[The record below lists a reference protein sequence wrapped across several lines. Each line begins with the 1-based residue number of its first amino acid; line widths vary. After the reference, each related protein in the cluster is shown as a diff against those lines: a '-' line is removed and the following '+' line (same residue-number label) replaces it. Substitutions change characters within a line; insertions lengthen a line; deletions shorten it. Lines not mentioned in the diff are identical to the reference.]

1 MSFKFRL
8 EKVLRVRRLEEDQ
21 ARARLLCRQK
31 ELKVAEGQLKQLRDE
46 RSEIAQFGY
55 AQSDLVLR
63 AAMYKYLERL
73 DDRILKQS
81 QVVADC
87 QTKLAEAQDQWLDA
101 RRKKE
106 VLEKL
111 REKRFNE
118 YRREEERALQKV
130 LDDMGSRVRA

>member
-21 ARARLLCRQK
+21 ARDRLLCRQK

-63 AAMYKYLERL
+63 VAMYKYLERL

-87 QTKLAEAQDQWLDA
+87 QKKLAEAQDQWLDA